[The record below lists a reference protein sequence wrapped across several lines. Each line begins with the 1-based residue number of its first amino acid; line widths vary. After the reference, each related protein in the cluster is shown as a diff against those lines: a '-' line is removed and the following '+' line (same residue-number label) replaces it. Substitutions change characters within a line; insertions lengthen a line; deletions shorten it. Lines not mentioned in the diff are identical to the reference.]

1 MAERLRRSVVTCVL
15 CRPIQRSGGS
25 SRVAPELG
33 RTHPSRTGS
42 GRTTKGPQAGGPVPR
57 YPDLPR
63 SRRRPGAALG
73 ERGITDRGSGRRAPY
88 SPQSA
93 SFKRQHDT
101 RDNRRYGTVTAR
113 SKNTYTYTAPQQSTP
128 PESCRL
134 DVCIHVTR
142 SGRWPSC
149 RILPIQSVDH
159 GREGGRGRI
168 PPSSAT
174 PKGTAPETSRRRGE
188 AAAAVAQ
195 GAALQWRRLAWLCRS
210 RRLAGRP

>member
-1 MAERLRRSVVTCVL
+1 MW
-15 CRPIQRSGGS
+15 
-25 SRVAPELG
+25 
-33 RTHPSRTGS
+33 RTGS
-42 GRTTKGPQAGGPVPR
+42 KFVCPSPAAIRRELPSSSRAGADPSLQDWLRPHHKRPPGRRAGSPVPGS
-57 YPDLPR
+57 PAEPAEA
-63 SRRRPGAALG
+63 GAALG
-73 ERGITDRGSGRRAPY
+73 ERNTDRKWIPRTLFAT
-88 SPQSA
+88 
-93 SFKRQHDT
+93 KREFNVNTTHATTGATALLLPAQRIRIRT
-101 RDNRRYGTVTAR
+101 RLH
-113 SKNTYTYTAPQQSTP
+113 NTQQSTP

-195 GAALQWRRLAWLCRS
+195 GAALHWRRLAWLCRS